1 MKKYLKI
8 FIIFGILLIVAG
20 VSIYFYI
27 NRYPL
32 RNASGNTKSLTKEEI
47 LSYDKFYE
55 GISINNIDLKDLTKE
70 EAINKIK
77 ENLQVEDKFTFKYND
92 YVKNFIPKDIEFS
105 YDYENLV
112 NEAFKLGRSGNA
124 KERME
129 TLKNLLANPKNFEV
143 KSSYNLEKLNEI
155 IKEVSEKLNSE
166 PVDEKIDFSKEK
178 ASVIDGKLGIKVET
192 EKITNNFKAIPVKFN
207 LEIPVSVTE
216 YKKLDRNLV
225 SSIKGVIGEATT
237 KFDYQP
243 NRNTNIKIA
252 ANKMN
257 EFVVNPGETFS
268 FANVLGEVSSS
279 TGYKPAGTFVND
291 KVVDSI
297 GGGICQVSS
306 TLYQALVKSDLKIV
320 ERNQHSMRVDYCT
333 IGLDAMYYAGSSD
346 LKFKNNFDFPII
358 IKSYVSNGSLTFKVF
373 GDTDKK
379 NYEIS
384 LFTSGVSTIPMP
396 IEEIEDPELPEGEKV
411 IVEKG
416 FNGYR
421 GSSYI
426 KRGNGE
432 AVLLNSD
439 YYKPKKQVVKVG
451 TKKEPTEEKEKE
463 ND

>member
-8 FIIFGILLIVAG
+8 FIIFGILLIVTG

-27 NRYPL
+27 NRHPL

-55 GISINNIDLKDLTKE
+55 GISINSIDLKDLTKE

-124 KERME
+124 EERIE

-155 IKEVSEKLNSE
+155 IKEVSKKLNSE

-192 EKITNNFKAIPVKFN
+192 EKIINNFKAIPVKFN

-268 FANVLGEVSSS
+268 FTNVLGEVSSS

-297 GGGICQVSS
+297 GGGIC
-306 TLYQALVKSDLKIV
+306 
-320 ERNQHSMRVDYCT
+320 
-333 IGLDAMYYAGSSD
+333 
-346 LKFKNNFDFPII
+346 
-358 IKSYVSNGSLTFKVF
+358 
-373 GDTDKK
+373 
-379 NYEIS
+379 
-384 LFTSGVSTIPMP
+384 
-396 IEEIEDPELPEGEKV
+396 
-411 IVEKG
+411 
-416 FNGYR
+416 
-421 GSSYI
+421 
-426 KRGNGE
+426 
-432 AVLLNSD
+432 
-439 YYKPKKQVVKVG
+439 
-451 TKKEPTEEKEKE
+451 
-463 ND
+463 